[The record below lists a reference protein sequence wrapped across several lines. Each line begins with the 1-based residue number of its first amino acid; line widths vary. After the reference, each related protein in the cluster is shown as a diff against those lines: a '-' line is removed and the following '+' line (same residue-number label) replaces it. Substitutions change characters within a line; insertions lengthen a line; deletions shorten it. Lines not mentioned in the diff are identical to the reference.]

1 MRLCGK
7 GAQQYGQVSWFVWT
21 HVFLPLQFCCWY
33 TLPFNSLFRS
43 PRTFTGTP
51 FRYCCGFYVL
61 LNIVQ
66 VVLYGHISICS
77 ISINTYEW
85 AVWMTLVNV
94 REWMVGFLLTHRL
107 KAVTHKFRW
116 WYYLFGAVPGL
127 AVSNWLAVAFIAPY
141 PGPLFEAVFAQAKA
155 TDLHITLVSRLSV
168 IGLDVAFAYFFV
180 TKALRFTD
188 NEFNY
193 REQLVVA
200 APLLFN
206 CGLSILLS
214 ACDLYRV
221 TLPKTENVGGW
232 DFLARL
238 SFDFYII
245 YFLDFTDK
253 VDRIMTT
260 VQSNF
265 QQDGSFA
272 NRGPTLMSLSRN
284 LPHGSLPNLTS
295 EAAGST
301 RRIKPPPRRSQDT
314 ILKNAENQVL
324 HHQMNG
330 GASLGHISDT
340 RVDAAGSGQ
349 VALYKSKSFKT
360 IEEM

>member
-1 MRLCGK
+1 MPSLDPYSIYLGFTICVYVAK
-7 GAQQYGQVSWFVWT
+7 V
-21 HVFLPLQFCCWY
+21 P
-33 TLPFNSLFRS
+33 NSMDKLF
-43 PRTFTGTP
+43 GTP
-51 FRYCCGFYVL
+51 FRYCCGLYIL

-66 VVLYGHISICS
+66 VVLYGHISVTS

-85 AVWMTLVNV
+85 AVWMTLVNL

-107 KAVTHKFRW
+107 KAVMQQFRW

-155 TDLHITLVSRLSV
+155 TDFHITLISRLSV
-168 IGLDVAFAYFFV
+168 IGLDVAFAYFFM
-180 TKALRFTD
+180 TKALRFTGD
-188 NEFNY
+188 EFNY
-193 REQLVVA
+193 RERLVVA

-206 CGLSILLS
+206 CGLSIMLS

-253 VDRIMTT
+253 VDRIMMT

-272 NRGPTLMSLSRN
+272 NHRPTLMSTSRK
-284 LPHGSLPNLTS
+284 LPHGSMPNLTS

-301 RRIKPPPRRSQDT
+301 RRIKSPPRRSQDT
-314 ILKNAENQVL
+314 IHKNVENQVL
-324 HHQMNG
+324 HHQING
-330 GASLGHISDT
+330 SAAGVGYISDMH
-340 RVDAAGSGQ
+340 VDAAGSGQ

>member
-1 MRLCGK
+1 MPSLDPYSIYLGFMICVYVAK
-7 GAQQYGQVSWFVWT
+7 V
-21 HVFLPLQFCCWY
+21 P
-33 TLPFNSLFRS
+33 NSMDKLV
-43 PRTFTGTP
+43 GTP

-66 VVLYGHISICS
+66 VVLYGHISVCS
-77 ISINTYEW
+77 ISINTFEW

-107 KAVTHKFRW
+107 KAVMYNFRW
-116 WYYLFGAVPGL
+116 WFYLFGAVPGF

-141 PGPLFEAVFAQAKA
+141 PGPLFDAVFAQAKA
-155 TDLHITLVSRLSV
+155 TDFQITLISRLSV
-168 IGLDVAFAYFFV
+168 IALDVAFVYFFM
-180 TKALRFTD
+180 TKALRFTGD
-188 NEFNY
+188 EFNY

-214 ACDLYRV
+214 AFDLYRV

-253 VDRIMTT
+253 VDRIMKS

-272 NRGPTLMSLSRN
+272 NRGPTLKRTSRN
-284 LPHGSLPNLTS
+284 LAQGSLPNLTS

-301 RRIKPPPRRSQDT
+301 RRIKSAPRRSQDT
-314 ILKNAENQVL
+314 IHKYTENQVHN
-324 HHQMNG
+324 HHMNG
-330 GASLGHISDT
+330 VVGGNGNISDT
-340 RVDAAGSGQ
+340 RVDAGGSGH